1 MAVLKITV
9 ISGQGDVKCRLEEEN
24 QAVMVYEGVYEPG
37 DQILFETDT
46 PDTYYVIRIDASMDE
61 ILEQVPLRDE
71 AKEALLKRTGRCG
84 MLYDLALSYEEADWS
99 RIDDL
104 AEALG
109 IPTNLLTS
117 VYFNCME
124 EVNRVW
130 KEITSP
136 EPNQLPPEDMPEDEA
151 AAQPV

>member
-1 MAVLKITV
+1 
-9 ISGQGDVKCRLEEEN
+9 
-24 QAVMVYEGVYEPG
+24 
-37 DQILFETDT
+37 
-46 PDTYYVIRIDASMDE
+46 
-61 ILEQVPLRDE
+61 
-71 AKEALLKRTGRCG
+71 

>member
-1 MAVLKITV
+1 MT
-9 ISGQGDVKCRLEEEN
+9 Q
-24 QAVMVYEGVYEPG
+24 
-37 DQILFETDT
+37 
-46 PDTYYVIRIDASMDE
+46 
-61 ILEQVPLRDE
+61 PLRDE
-71 AKEALLKRTGRCG
+71 VKEALLKRTGRCG
-84 MLYDLALSYEEADWS
+84 MLYDLALGYEEADWG
-99 RIDDL
+99 RIDGL

-136 EPNQLPPEDMPEDEA
+136 EPNQLPPEETTEA
-151 AAQPV
+151 NAEKQPV